1 MSSHSEPLSTAAVD
15 QLGERLRKGLTV
27 DDLRSLDQYRRE
39 FRPEY
44 DKVVAAVRDVLELE
58 PSGRPAKSTSA
69 ILDKL
74 KRSSMR
80 LSQMQD
86 IAGVRVIVA
95 DTLAQD
101 AVVKQL
107 MERFPSTTV
116 DRREKPSHGYRA
128 VHIVVRPAKRAIEIQ
143 VRTVL
148 QQLWAEFSE
157 KAADAFGLEV
167 KYGGGHPAIRA
178 ELDQS
183 SGLVAQFERLE
194 PRRDELG
201 GQLTALRLDVET
213 NLLKLLAVMKESS

>member
-1 MSSHSEPLSTAAVD
+1 MFGHSEPLSTAAVD

-27 DDLRSLDQYRRE
+27 DDLRRLDQYRRE

-44 DKVVAAVRDVLELE
+44 DKVVASIRNVLELE
-58 PSGRPAKSTSA
+58 ASGRPAKSTSA

-80 LSQMQD
+80 LSQMQY

-101 AVVKQL
+101 AVVKRL
-107 MERFPSTTV
+107 MERFPSTAV
-116 DRREKPSHGYRA
+116 DRRGKPSHGYRA
-128 VHIVVRPAKRAIEIQ
+128 VHVVVRPAKLAIEVQ

-148 QQLWAEFSE
+148 QQLWAEYSE

-167 KYGGGHPAIRA
+167 KYGGGHGAIRTT
-178 ELDQS
+178 LDQTS
-183 SGLVAQFERLE
+183 ELVARFERLE
-194 PRRDELG
+194 PRKDELG
-201 GQLTALRLDVET
+201 EQLSALRRDVET
-213 NLLKLLAVMKESS
+213 NLLKLLAIMKESS